1 MPLAT
6 ISKPRSTKGRAVL
19 CARLAQD
26 KQAHDLLVLD
36 LSDLETSPAEFF
48 VLASVN
54 SDAQMKAVTDNIQRV
69 MKELGFGSAR
79 VDGTAGSSWMVL
91 DYFDVVVHVMNNE
104 ARAFYN
110 LERLWG
116 DAKAYG
122 ITPAG
127 AARALASFP
136 RRGGQP

>member
-1 MPLAT
+1 MAT

-19 CARLAQD
+19 CARIAQD
-26 KQAHDLLVLD
+26 KLAHDLLVLD
-36 LSDLETSPAEFF
+36 LSGIEASPAEFF
-48 VLASVN
+48 VIASVD
-54 SDAQMKAVTDNIQRV
+54 SDAQLRAVSDAIQRT

-79 VDGTAGSSWMVL
+79 VDGKAGSTWVVI
-91 DYFDVVVHVMNNE
+91 DYFDVVVHVMINE

-122 ITPAG
+122 LTPAG
-127 AARALASFP
+127 APKILTEFP
-136 RRGGQP
+136 RRGAQG